1 MPKGNYEK
9 VDIRTG
15 KARKHQI
22 AAEKGKNSKSV
33 FKVEYFSKFGA
44 KWTTQKNV
52 EPQTTLK
59 GAMAKAM
66 NIIKK
71 VERAN
76 VKAGCDLRPESY
88 GECEVP
94 MLRIVNYVNGKH
106 KKSYLVTDEQKKEI
120 KSNTNLKDIYN
131 ADKDVD
137 LQYLVI
143 AYMQS

>member
-1 MPKGNYEK
+1 MPQGNYEK

-33 FKVEYFSKFGA
+33 FKVEYFSKLGA

-52 EPQTTLK
+52 EPQITLK
-59 GAMAKAM
+59 SAVSKAM
-66 NIIKK
+66 IIIKK

-94 MLRIVNYVNGKH
+94 MLRIVNYVNSKH
-106 KKSYLVTDEQKKEI
+106 KKSYPVTDDQKKEI
-120 KSNTNLKDIYN
+120 KSNVYLKDIYN
-131 ADKDVD
+131 AEKGVD
-137 LQYLVI
+137 LQYLII